1 MLFDVLI
8 NSYLLLQIKS
18 RLLAHMHSLA
28 VDAVNYGVELLHAS
42 SHLKNPPGFSFSIP
56 PPLFTSIAIHHDQGI
71 LASTLLPLRSK
82 ALDVRAI
89 AIDTCIT
96 VSMDLH

>member
-8 NSYLLLQIKS
+8 NSYLLLRIKS

-42 SHLKNPPGFSFSIP
+42 SHLKNPLGFSFLV

-82 ALDVRAI
+82 ALNVRAI

-96 VSMDLH
+96 ISMDLH